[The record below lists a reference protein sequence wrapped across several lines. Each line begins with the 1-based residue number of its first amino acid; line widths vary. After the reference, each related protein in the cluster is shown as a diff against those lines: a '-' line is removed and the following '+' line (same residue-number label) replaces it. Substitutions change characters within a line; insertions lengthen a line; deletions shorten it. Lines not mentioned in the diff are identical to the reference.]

1 MGMAFDQSLASWSY
15 RNGGGNR
22 DRMAW
27 MRNDG
32 PVKMIGGFGDPAGVL
47 DVAGQVISNWEP
59 ENRYLAMGLGL
70 FAAVALKKPGLVKA
84 EGWLAYHEGSALG
97 HTLARHVGKTDADL
111 ISRLATQ
118 RRITGASSF
127 TNEAIAESVISSTIK
142 SNRGAIKSWLR
153 SGMTNSLR
161 LEYSGSTNIGR
172 GIMRTT
178 NVVNDL
184 TNARVILKSNG
195 NGGYF
200 ILTSFPR

>member
-1 MGMAFDQSLASWSY
+1 IAIA
-15 RNGGGNR
+15 NN
-22 DRMAW
+22 
-27 MRNDG
+27 
-32 PVKMIGGFGDPAGVL
+32 
-47 DVAGQVISNWEP
+47 ISA
-59 ENRYLAMGLGL
+59 ENQTQALGL
-70 FAAVALKKPGLVKA
+70 AALAVILTKGKAAPGIIKT
-84 EGWLAYHEGSALG
+84 EGWLAYHEGSTLG

-118 RRITGASSF
+118 KGITGASSF

-142 SNRGAIKSWLR
+142 SNRDAIKSWLR

-195 NGGYF
+195 SGGYF
-200 ILTSFPR
+200 ILTAFPR